1 MSWLG
6 SMFGRG
12 GESIPQWNG
21 DRSLDGHKRHTKAL
35 LTNVK
40 IIRERFANY
49 AYQVVMMTEAAEQ
62 LSDCL
67 SQFYSGSRDRAAKR
81 RVEAFEDAN
90 RGMLDHASAH
100 FDAKSFEDKI
110 LNEFDDF
117 IADIE
122 RVEREIQ
129 HTEMAH
135 LAVNEVK
142 SRVDQLLER
151 KLEEEE
157 AFNEGK
163 DLEASVK
170 NMAKRSSF
178 YDQIKRGVDTTV
190 KYQLANRFRR
200 MDDSLVK
207 LMELQFIFFSS
218 GAGTFSEFRNEI
230 PMYHKQ
236 QEQRLADIKSRGGGG
251 GGAYGYEDANIDFTE
266 LIKQTPVTIMPFT
279 RVQND
284 QFGLYSLD
292 ESYFTPTKP
301 SSSSQGGGG
310 RGSGEYYT
318 PSSTGGG
325 GSISSSRSQTPIKN
339 AAAMRQ
345 SNGGYHRPPPPPLAS
360 VAAGVA
366 KVYKVQVWTRPF
378 GLTVNRRGEVTRVET
393 HAEMVGIVKGD
404 KVIALNDHFI
414 NPKKFG
420 DIARG
425 SKLPYELTLR
435 RETEFEDAK
444 TPPHGTSSSRRSS
457 VQAARGSP
465 HRPRDIV
472 SSSSSQG
479 ARTSRGVRRAR
490 TPGSGSISRLSSSR
504 DSSRDSLR
512 ELVKIP
518 EGNNDYATQL
528 EQANLDACRI
538 LREKEDEIVE
548 LKKKL
553 ATTSSS
559 NASTPRTDRSVK
571 SSGKQN
577 EKMIAQHDDH
587 QSSKHNAAHRSSPP
601 TPSMSPSSSS
611 SQRSVQSGRRGNVQ
625 GEEEEKKGKES
636 HHSTTTTDG
645 GGAAAAVQKNGTASA
660 GGSGTNSC
668 VVPPPPPGLVPP
680 LMINGGDDAAGS
692 IPPPPP
698 GMMPPPPGLEGG
710 GIPPPP
716 PGGLLSSPVRR
727 RMTAEE
733 RRVQLA
739 AKIAEELD
747 LQPLQPIA
755 PESKMRRFHWDTT
768 PLDVKEIKDTVWHD
782 IGQMGTL
789 EKEVCFDKKQFES
802 LFHQRIK
809 SSRKGKSKNDDDGA
823 EGTAGQK
830 RKGGQKNKFHKKV
843 TVELIESRRSYNVD
857 ITLSRFK
864 MSYGDMVKAV
874 LELDESKIGL
884 EGVLKLMSVF
894 PSKEEMKT
902 VSQYAGDPSILG
914 KVEQFFLTMTSIPGL
929 HLRLRNFRFLLEF
942 SQTAPKVEE
951 MLKGVIES
959 CKTLT
964 TDENLMFLLRLMLYC
979 GVYLNAG
986 TAKGWTFGFRL
997 TSLNKF
1003 KSLKSTDRKTTL
1015 LHYIV
1020 KRVNKS
1026 HYYRLQ
1032 RKAGGGGQGREFSS
1046 KNRGEEVKTN
1056 ESKISRLGSS
1066 SSSSFVENVRNAVR
1080 RSSRVEMAYV
1090 ESEIKQISQ
1099 SISLLKISINEAAKS
1114 GNPYPEKVTEFCTY
1128 AEERYR
1134 ALSKDLYTAHRE
1146 FAETCRYFG
1155 EKEATWEEFFAT
1167 WDLFFAEYQRAEY
1180 DVKRNIQ
1187 NALRLRRK
1195 QEYEVQRKRAKRD
1208 RERRQQQS
1216 RKLRDSRSPRI
1227 SEMVGS
1233 DMLASELMNEAFDK
1247 L

>member
-1 MSWLG
+1 
-6 SMFGRG
+6 
-12 GESIPQWNG
+12 
-21 DRSLDGHKRHTKAL
+21 
-35 LTNVK
+35 
-40 IIRERFANY
+40 
-49 AYQVVMMTEAAEQ
+49 
-62 LSDCL
+62 
-67 SQFYSGSRDRAAKR
+67 
-81 RVEAFEDAN
+81 
-90 RGMLDHASAH
+90 
-100 FDAKSFEDKI
+100 
-110 LNEFDDF
+110 
-117 IADIE
+117 
-122 RVEREIQ
+122 
-129 HTEMAH
+129 
-135 LAVNEVK
+135 
-142 SRVDQLLER
+142 
-151 KLEEEE
+151 
-157 AFNEGK
+157 
-163 DLEASVK
+163 
-170 NMAKRSSF
+170 
-178 YDQIKRGVDTTV
+178 
-190 KYQLANRFRR
+190 
-200 MDDSLVK
+200 
-207 LMELQFIFFSS
+207 
-218 GAGTFSEFRNEI
+218 
-230 PMYHKQ
+230 
-236 QEQRLADIKSRGGGG
+236 
-251 GGAYGYEDANIDFTE
+251 
-266 LIKQTPVTIMPFT
+266 
-279 RVQND
+279 
-284 QFGLYSLD
+284 
-292 ESYFTPTKP
+292 
-301 SSSSQGGGG
+301 
-310 RGSGEYYT
+310 
-318 PSSTGGG
+318 
-325 GSISSSRSQTPIKN
+325 
-339 AAAMRQ
+339 
-345 SNGGYHRPPPPPLAS
+345 
-360 VAAGVA
+360 
-366 KVYKVQVWTRPF
+366 
-378 GLTVNRRGEVTRVET
+378 
-393 HAEMVGIVKGD
+393 
-404 KVIALNDHFI
+404 
-414 NPKKFG
+414 
-420 DIARG
+420 
-425 SKLPYELTLR
+425 
-435 RETEFEDAK
+435 
-444 TPPHGTSSSRRSS
+444 
-457 VQAARGSP
+457 
-465 HRPRDIV
+465 
-472 SSSSSQG
+472 
-479 ARTSRGVRRAR
+479 
-490 TPGSGSISRLSSSR
+490 
-504 DSSRDSLR
+504 
-512 ELVKIP
+512 
-518 EGNNDYATQL
+518 
-528 EQANLDACRI
+528 
-538 LREKEDEIVE
+538 
-548 LKKKL
+548 
-553 ATTSSS
+553 
-559 NASTPRTDRSVK
+559 
-571 SSGKQN
+571 
-577 EKMIAQHDDH
+577 
-587 QSSKHNAAHRSSPP
+587 
-601 TPSMSPSSSS
+601 
-611 SQRSVQSGRRGNVQ
+611 
-625 GEEEEKKGKES
+625 
-636 HHSTTTTDG
+636 
-645 GGAAAAVQKNGTASA
+645 
-660 GGSGTNSC
+660 
-668 VVPPPPPGLVPP
+668 
-680 LMINGGDDAAGS
+680 
-692 IPPPPP
+692 
-698 GMMPPPPGLEGG
+698 
-710 GIPPPP
+710 
-716 PGGLLSSPVRR
+716 
-727 RMTAEE
+727 MTAEE

-747 LQPLQPIA
+747 LQPLQTANDDSIKHLNDRSLMLFRIIPIA

-914 KVEQFFLTMTSIPGL
+914 KVEQFFLTMTSIPGSCY
-929 HLRLRNFRFLLEF
+929 LLLICIRIEEQNDQDKEEERKKKKKKKKNNLVF
-942 SQTAPKVEE
+942 NTAITPKVEE

-964 TDENLMFLLRLMLYC
+964 TDENLMVLFLLRLMLYC

-1099 SISLLKISINEAAKS
+1099 SISLLKVMFYDDQEKNKKTKDIRVISINEAAKS